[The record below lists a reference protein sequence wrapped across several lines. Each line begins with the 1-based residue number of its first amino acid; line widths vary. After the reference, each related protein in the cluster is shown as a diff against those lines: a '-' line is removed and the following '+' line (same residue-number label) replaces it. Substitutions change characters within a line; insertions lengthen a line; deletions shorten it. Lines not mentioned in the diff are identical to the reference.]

1 MQFQRVAVMA
11 SHFRGRHS
19 ELLFE
24 LTHEI
29 LRVVVMEAD
38 GDRFDGVRTVEHH
51 LPRLF
56 ELLRNDVL

>member
-1 MQFQRVAVMA
+1 MA
-11 SHFRGRHS
+11 PHFRGRHS

-24 LTHEI
+24 LAHEV

-38 GDRFDGVRTVEHH
+38 GDRFDGIRTVEHH